1 MNAIVQE
8 TEGRMKKSLEALRSE
23 FSRMRTARAHP
34 SLLETVH
41 VSHYG
46 SEMPLNQLAS
56 VAVSDART
64 LVVTAWDK
72 SATPA
77 IEKAIMQAELGLNPV
92 TAGDVIRVPIPPL
105 TEERRKEMLK
115 IARGNAENARVS
127 VRNVRRD
134 ANKKIKDKLK
144 AKQISEDEDRRLEDA
159 IQKLT
164 NRYVSEVD
172 AALVAKEKDLM
183 AV

>member
-1 MNAIVQE
+1 
-8 TEGRMKKSLEALRSE
+8 
-23 FSRMRTARAHP
+23 
-34 SLLETVH
+34 
-41 VSHYG
+41 
-46 SEMPLNQLAS
+46 
-56 VAVSDART
+56 
-64 LVVTAWDK
+64 
-72 SATPA
+72 
-77 IEKAIMQAELGLNPV
+77 
-92 TAGDVIRVPIPPL
+92 VPIPPL

-134 ANKKIKDKLK
+134 ANTKIKDQLK

>member
-1 MNAIVQE
+1 M
-8 TEGRMKKSLEALRSE
+8 
-23 FSRMRTARAHP
+23 
-34 SLLETVH
+34 
-41 VSHYG
+41 
-46 SEMPLNQLAS
+46 
-56 VAVSDART
+56 
-64 LVVTAWDK
+64 
-72 SATPA
+72 
-77 IEKAIMQAELGLNPV
+77 NPV

-105 TEERRKEMLK
+105 TEERRKDMLK

-134 ANKKIKDKLK
+134 ANTKIKDQLK